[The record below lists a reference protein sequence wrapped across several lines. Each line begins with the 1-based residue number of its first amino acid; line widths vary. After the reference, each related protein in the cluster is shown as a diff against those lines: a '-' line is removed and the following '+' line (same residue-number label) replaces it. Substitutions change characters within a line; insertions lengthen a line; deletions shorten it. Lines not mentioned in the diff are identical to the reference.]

1 MIMRY
6 YGGGI
11 GHMNNTPT
19 QQADPLDP
27 PTDEM
32 AEDDAEEDT
41 GGTGATWSSDTS
53 KARQGR
59 VQDASGSRTVDESQ
73 PEDVS
78 MHEAEQG
85 VDENDEI
92 DGSGDN
98 ANNSDDSETDA
109 DSDLDNYDYEEDYYR
124 ENVSESEGSD
134 SDSDED
140 YDYDYNYEDSD
151 YDDSDGDGN
160 EGDD

>member
-11 GHMNNTPT
+11 GHMSNTPT

-41 GGTGATWSSDTS
+41 GGAVRDGP
-53 KARQGR
+53 
-59 VQDASGSRTVDESQ
+59 Q
-73 PEDVS
+73 PEDAI
-78 MHEAEQG
+78 MHEGEQG
-85 VDENDEI
+85 ADEI
-92 DGSGDN
+92 NRSGDN
-98 ANNSDDSETDA
+98 TNEDSEVDA
-109 DSDLDNYDYEEDYYR
+109 D
-124 ENVSESEGSD
+124 
-134 SDSDED
+134 
-140 YDYDYNYEDSD
+140 DYDYNESYYRKNESDDENSDDDDNGED
-151 YDDSDGDGN
+151 DGEDNRDEN